1 MPTDDSSPPEG
12 AVTPV
17 LKDRE
22 TLGHWASKL
31 IDKRELHTYQAQWN
45 ADSLDGLPGLSV
57 ARRDRGERL
66 WVTGLQAR
74 GRRIL
79 GQREGL
85 AWGFLAGALVVWIW
99 RVFVEVMR
107 R

>member
-1 MPTDDSSPPEG
+1 M
-12 AVTPV
+12 
-17 LKDRE
+17 
-22 TLGHWASKL
+22 GHWTSKK
-31 IDKRELHTYQAQWN
+31 IEKNELQKYQAQWN

-66 WVTGLQAR
+66 WITGLQAR

-85 AWGFLAGALVVWIW
+85 AWGFLGGVLVMWLW
-99 RVFVEVMR
+99 RVIVEVMSR
-107 R
+107 